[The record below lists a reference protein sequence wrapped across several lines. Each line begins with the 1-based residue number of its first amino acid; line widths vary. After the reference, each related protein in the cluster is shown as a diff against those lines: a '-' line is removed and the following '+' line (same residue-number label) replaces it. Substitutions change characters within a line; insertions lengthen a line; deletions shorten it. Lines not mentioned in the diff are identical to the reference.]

1 MKTAIILPA
10 YNEELV
16 IEQVILDF
24 YKQMPDAEIYVIDNN
39 SKDNTNKIAKS
50 VMEKH
55 NIKGNV
61 LFVKEQATQL

>member
-24 YKQMPDAEIYVIDNN
+24 YKQMPDA
-39 SKDNTNKIAKS
+39 
-50 VMEKH
+50 
-55 NIKGNV
+55 
-61 LFVKEQATQL
+61 